1 MPERADLPID
11 AVGRDTDP
19 RQQVMEP
26 LATQSA
32 LETKGSRMGS
42 IEQASDRPREGHGWG
57 AYFLPYVAFMLVLFV
72 ADRVPDQLR
81 AYVLPFRVALPLGFL
96 VYYYCRGHY
105 PELRGYPFGFRG
117 FALDFAVGL
126 AGAAL
131 WMAPYL
137 FIDSLRPDTPGFDP
151 SLWGAALVPLAL
163 LVRALGFGIV
173 TPFMEELFVRSWLL
187 RYADVCDK
195 RDDFRDVPIGR
206 FSWRS
211 LAVVAIWFTLSHIG
225 WERPVAI
232 AWILGT
238 MLWFYYRKNLMSL
251 VITHAA
257 SNLGILCFVA
267 LESGRWLD
275 ASGNPISL
283 WFFV

>member
-1 MPERADLPID
+1 MNEHAK
-11 AVGRDTDP
+11 ANP
-19 RQQVMEP
+19 RP
-26 LATQSA
+26 
-32 LETKGSRMGS
+32 R
-42 IEQASDRPREGHGWG
+42 REGHGWG
-57 AYFLPYVAFMLVLFV
+57 AYFLPYVSFMLVLSI
-72 ADRVPDQLR
+72 ADNVPDDVR
-81 AYVLPFRVALPLGFL
+81 PYVLPFRVVLPLGFL
-96 VYYYCRGHY
+96 VYYYRRGHY
-105 PELRGYPFGFRG
+105 PELRGYPFGLRG

-126 AGAAL
+126 VGAAL

-137 FIDSLRPDTPGFDP
+137 FIDSLRPDERGFDP

-163 LVRALGFGIV
+163 VMRTLGFGVV

-195 RDDFRDVPIGR
+195 RDDFRDVPIAR

-211 LAVVAIWFTLSHIG
+211 FLVVLIWFTLSHVS

-232 AWILGT
+232 VWIVGT
-238 MLWFYYRKNLMSL
+238 MLWFYYRKNVMSL
-251 VITHAA
+251 VITHAG
-257 SNLGILCFVA
+257 SNLGILAFVI

-275 ASGNPISL
+275 AHGNPISL